1 MPVVSVALNL
11 PNALPAIGDSPRAR
25 EDARPLGGTL
35 RGDVLDLTIFADPQ
49 TWVTLFT
56 LLFLELALGVDNIVF
71 ITITTDRLP
80 PEKRHI
86 GRRLGL
92 AGALLMRIAFLSVA
106 SWLVHMTTP
115 LFTINLGFWAHGFS
129 IRDLVLLIG
138 GGYLVYKGI
147 VEQRDMLRLTEV
159 RERAAHANDPSAV
172 SSRTIGLGQAIA
184 TIMAMDVVFS
194 IDSVITAV
202 GIADHLIVMI
212 IAVILAI
219 LLMMVFI
226 DQVSNFINR
235 HAEMKLL
242 ALAFITMIGLL
253 LVTESLGIV
262 THIEVF
268 GMELEKLIV
277 YCALAF
283 ALVLELVQMRYN
295 TNLRTFEEQHAVLSE
310 GGAVSTAE
318 TPATSEA
325 RTAFDAGD
333 GGAGTDGH

>member
-1 MPVVSVALNL
+1 
-11 PNALPAIGDSPRAR
+11 
-25 EDARPLGGTL
+25 
-35 RGDVLDLTIFADPQ
+35 LDLTIFADPQ
-49 TWVTLFT
+49 TWITLVT

-92 AGALLMRIAFLSVA
+92 AGALIMRIIFLSLA
-106 SWLVHMTTP
+106 SYLVHMTTA
-115 LFTINLGFWAHGFS
+115 LFTIDLGFWSHGFS
-129 IRDLVLLIG
+129 VRDLVLLFG

-147 VEQRDMLRLTEV
+147 VEQRSMLRLTEQREHAEAV
-159 RERAAHANDPSAV
+159 RKAASGGGQASVAG
-172 SSRTIGLGQAIA
+172 SSRTIGLGQAVG
-184 TIMAMDVVFS
+184 TIMAMDFVFS

-212 IAVILAI
+212 IAVIVAI

-226 DQVSNFINR
+226 DQISEFINR

-242 ALAFITMIGLL
+242 ALAFITMIGIL
-253 LVTESLGIV
+253 LVTESLGIA
-262 THIEVF
+262 TGIEVA

-283 ALVLELVQMRYN
+283 ALILEIVQMRYN
-295 TNLRTFEEQHAVLSE
+295 TNLRAFEAEQRQEQAQELEQGREQEQPESEQGPAHEPTAQVL
-310 GGAVSTAE
+310 A
-318 TPATSEA
+318 
-325 RTAFDAGD
+325 DD
-333 GGAGTDGH
+333 GGSR

>member
-1 MPVVSVALNL
+1 M
-11 PNALPAIGDSPRAR
+11 
-25 EDARPLGGTL
+25 
-35 RGDVLDLTIFADPQ
+35 DLSIFTDPQ
-49 TWVTLFT
+49 TWVTLLT

-80 PEKRHI
+80 ADKQHI
-86 GRRLGL
+86 GRKLGL
-92 AGALLMRIAFLSVA
+92 AGALIMRIFFLSIA

-115 LFTINLGFWAHGFS
+115 LFTLDLGFWGHGFS
-129 IRDLVLLIG
+129 VRDLVLLVG

-147 VEQRDMLRLTEV
+147 IEQRDMLRLTE
-159 RERAAHANDPSAV
+159 RRAEAAHANDPASAGA
-172 SSRTIGLGQAIA
+172 RTIGLGQAVT
-184 TIMAMDVVFS
+184 TIMAMDLVFS

-226 DQVSNFINR
+226 DQVSDFINR

-253 LVTESLGIV
+253 LVTESLGIA

-268 GMELEKLIV
+268 GMELEKLVV
-277 YCALAF
+277 YGALAF
-283 ALVLELVQMRYN
+283 ALILELVQMRYN
-295 TNLRTFEEQHAVLSE
+295 TNFRAFEEEQRASLAE
-310 GGAVSTAE
+310 GQATARAKE
-318 TPATSEA
+318 QPAGQRASK
-325 RTAFDAGD
+325 
-333 GGAGTDGH
+333 